1 MVDNVK
7 QPIGSGSGPSH
18 KKRWIVIG
26 VAVFVLLG
34 LSGYF
39 LFKALSPSSIGTTNK
54 NGSQAAQKVQAKAV
68 CSDDIIREASG
79 PIGASDQETL
89 GAVVDKITALKDYDL
104 DPNCL
109 YITLQYSIA
118 AGDATTSSAYL
129 GKLEQVYNSAVGFSG
144 AFTVKLASI
153 ATLRENVAFITQNA
167 KDNTASSDAGNKT
180 TADGS
185 QAADKFQEEHK
196 Q

>member
-1 MVDNVK
+1 MDNVK

-26 VAVFVLLG
+26 VVAIILVSV
-34 LSGYF
+34 SGYF
-39 LFKALSPSSIGTTNK
+39 LFKALSPVSINTVDQTDGSST
-54 NGSQAAQKVQAKAV
+54 SQKIQAKAV

-79 PIGASDQETL
+79 SISTSSQEAL
-89 GAVVDKITALKDYDL
+89 GAIVDKITALQDYDR

-109 YITLQYSIA
+109 YIALQFSLA
-118 AGDATTSSAYL
+118 AGDATASTTYL

-144 AFTVKLASI
+144 AFTVNLVSM
-153 ATLRENVAFITQNA
+153 ATLRENVAFIVQNA
-167 KDNTASSDAGNKT
+167 KDTAAASESGDKT
-180 TADGS
+180 TAEGS
-185 QAADKFQEEHK
+185 EAADKYQQEHK